1 MGNIASPKILSPRSP
16 ATAVAVDSVGGRAG
30 GEGAGMRAGAPS
42 VARSHGCSAGR
53 PDERGAVFAASAAA
67 AVSCMSLTLSN
78 EERLHQSES
87 GVGGG
92 KKVKKPEARRRL
104 WLSEGGG
111 MVKVIAIR
119 ARAPPGGRRG

>member
-1 MGNIASPKILSPRSP
+1 
-16 ATAVAVDSVGGRAG
+16 
-30 GEGAGMRAGAPS
+30 MRAGAPS
-42 VARSHGCSAGR
+42 VARSVGCSAGR
-53 PDERGAVFAASAAA
+53 PDERGTVFAASA

>member
-1 MGNIASPKILSPRSP
+1 
-16 ATAVAVDSVGGRAG
+16 
-30 GEGAGMRAGAPS
+30 MRAGAPS

-53 PDERGAVFAASAAA
+53 PDERGAVFAASAA

>member
-1 MGNIASPKILSPRSP
+1 
-16 ATAVAVDSVGGRAG
+16 
-30 GEGAGMRAGAPS
+30 MRAGAPS

-111 MVKVIAIR
+111 WLK
-119 ARAPPGGRRG
+119 